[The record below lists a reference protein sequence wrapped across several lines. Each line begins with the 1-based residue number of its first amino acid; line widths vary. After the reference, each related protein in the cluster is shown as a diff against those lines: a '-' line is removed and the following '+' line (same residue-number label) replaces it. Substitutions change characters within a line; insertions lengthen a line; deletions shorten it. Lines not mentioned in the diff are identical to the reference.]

1 MWVITF
7 IIYYYGIVLCVFWG
21 IVTLEEVS
29 SMHLI

>member
-21 IVTLEEVS
+21 IVTLEEVP